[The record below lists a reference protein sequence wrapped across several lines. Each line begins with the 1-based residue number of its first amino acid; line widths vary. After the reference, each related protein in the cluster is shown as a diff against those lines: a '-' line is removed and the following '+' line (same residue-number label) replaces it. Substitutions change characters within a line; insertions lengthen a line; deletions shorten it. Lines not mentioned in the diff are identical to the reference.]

1 MCGQTGSMDV
11 KRQRSGSLCKGEPLQ
26 IYRGESAMVMAN
38 DTLDV
43 LFANE
48 RTRSFI
54 RRKPKALHANREFR
68 AGFDFNME

>member
-1 MCGQTGSMDV
+1 
-11 KRQRSGSLCKGEPLQ
+11 
-26 IYRGESAMVMAN
+26 MVMAN